1 MVEESVIKKLAAQA
15 KIIRRWIVEMT
26 YRAGSGHPG
35 GSLSCADIVTALYF
49 HILRHDPKDHKWSE
63 RDRFVLSKGHSCP
76 ALYAALAESGY
87 FAIDELFTL
96 RKLGSRLQGHPS
108 VLKLPY
114 LEASTGSLGQ
124 GLSMAIGMALAAK
137 IDKKDYK
144 VYALIGDGES
154 NEGNI
159 WEAALFAAHHKL
171 DNLIVFLDRNRIQLD
186 DFTEKILSLEPLADK
201 WKAFG
206 WEVKEIDGHN
216 FKEIINAVDW
226 AKQVKSK
233 PVMII
238 AHTIKGKGVSFME
251 NTAEFHGKAPNK
263 EQYEQAMKELEK

>member
-1 MVEESVIKKLAAQA
+1 
-15 KIIRRWIVEMT
+15 
-26 YRAGSGHPG
+26 G

-216 FKEIINAVDW
+216 FEEIINAVDW